1 MHVACIGGDTY
12 RVSVILDL
20 ENRKVS
26 LPVRREK
33 EIELPSIHRLRHR
46 ETFRKSKNEW
56 WVEWVITSN
65 NDDTP

>member
-46 ETFRKSKNEW
+46 ETFRISKNERLGG
-56 WVEWVITSN
+56 VGDNIKQ
-65 NDDTP
+65 